1 MLSKLKSNALDVA
14 QKAASE
20 VKDFAVNSFNAT
32 ELGLK
37 SLVSIESHT
46 SLEDITYYFL
56 VPDINNPKEYILQT
70 HRVVPT
76 NVIDES
82 KLVKKQIFQVP
93 SSESINTLRN
103 MIQIKV
109 EKDLPNGSNLSAFT
123 SDTLTDLA
131 NSIDKNNSALTNGL
145 FIVGGVICL
154 ANPITGA
161 AIIGSSL
168 LPNVIS
174 DIVSSTSKRLS
185 STFKSIS
192 VQSTQDNAKKITNK
206 MSPEVVVNSILAKL
220 ERATNDINYEPNS
233 DLSDSMESIQLTY
246 PLLKQLFPRTEK
258 SLFFNKVLLPENI
271 DRYFTVLDQST
282 N

>member
-1 MLSKLKSNALDVA
+1 MLSKFKNNVLDVA
-14 QKAASE
+14 KKTASD
-20 VKDFAVNSFNAT
+20 VKDFAVSSISAT
-32 ELGLK
+32 ESVFK
-37 SLVSIESHT
+37 SLVSIETHAN
-46 SLEDITYYFL
+46 LEDITYYFL
-56 VPDINNPKEYILQT
+56 VPDINDPKEYILQS

-103 MIQIKV
+103 MIQVKV
-109 EKDLPNGSNLSAFT
+109 EKDLPNGSDLSTFT

-131 NSIDKNNSALTNGL
+131 NSIDKNNSSLTNGL

-174 DIVSSTSKRLS
+174 DVVSSTSKRLS
-185 STFKSIS
+185 STFKNIS
-192 VQSTQDNAKKITNK
+192 VKSKQDSAKQITNK

-220 ERATNDINYEPNS
+220 ERAINDINYEPNS
-233 DLSDSMESIQLTY
+233 DLFDSMDSIQLTY
-246 PLLKQLFPRTEK
+246 PLLQQLFPRTKK